1 MIGDADLAQVIA
13 AICQGADEAELI
25 EDAAVAAGDEIHS
38 ILKRHAMTMPS
49 VAAAVALGVHVA
61 AQMLVETV
69 QFADRSVE
77 GGEDGEVLKRAATT
91 YFSDLFAQ
99 AVPGHLRIVG
109 NA

>member
-1 MIGDADLAQVIA
+1 MNDADLAQVIA
-13 AICQGADEAELI
+13 ALNPGADEAELI
-25 EDAAVAAGDEIHS
+25 EAAASIAGDEIHA

-69 QFADRSVE
+69 EFADRAME

-99 AVPGHLRIVG
+99 SVPGHLRIVG